1 MSESTLTFA
10 STETFRN
17 KLLAK
22 NLAPYNVPGVYS
34 PPVTNL
40 TYETVLSSYSTI
52 DSPDELI
59 AENPFANKL
68 YPLNEFG
75 PDGGYNL
82 EITFNGPLVPV
93 DPNQGPYWPLT
104 NSPVVEDSNFYLNV
118 SIFSPNQV
126 NTYRPEDGY
135 VLLYSVD
142 DYENINKIF
151 LPYWEPPSF
160 IPSIYSPYEILI
172 STNPTGSDGPLS
184 QDSYMVRLA
193 AESLRD
199 AFQARISAE
208 IFQNTVG
215 QVNLQSLQDPFNA
228 SLLITGQ
235 QPLVYQ
241 NWRITV
247 PENPVLRAVDLATR
261 LASAYWPV
269 SPIPGDY
276 FDENPPN
283 SQSAQVSNALN
294 VTNQLTGGF
303 LGPVLNI
310 TRNPSEIFLAN
321 TGNAQ
326 RSALFNNIDYN
337 RYQPAYRQ
345 TLGGLLGI
353 AQGLVQGVVN
363 ALTPG
368 GEAESGYY
376 VGSRNAEPGQITS
389 PPNQVP
395 VDAYGRQV
403 NAPVYGPS
411 ELAILF
417 EGNEDNINF
426 GLKAKS
432 FADTDNITGNF
443 VWTSPKFKGA
453 AGYHPTVGGGV
464 GSKDEEFNVINA
476 DYSKAE
482 STNLEFK
489 KNSILDNTQRLI
501 QSADNLQGI
510 QKLKHVGNAINQ
522 VSKVFNDGYK
532 EMTKGSQVLS
542 YSDNTTGGE
551 VGREYCRVFAKDTPY
566 LTYADLQKRDGIT
579 TSGRRFTNS
588 VLDSTYNLN
597 IAPLRGSS
605 EERIGSTNLQK
616 NAQGTIVAKKYMFSI
631 ENLAWRTSSRP
642 GFTYDELPDCEK
654 GPNGGR
660 VMWFP
665 PYDIKFSESSS
676 ANFNGQ
682 TFLGRP
688 EQIYTYKD
696 SSRTGQLS
704 WKIVV
709 DNPSILNIIV
719 EKQLKGQNKEKI
731 NSIIDSFFAGCV
743 KYDIY
748 ELAKKF
754 NTIPT
759 KDLYTYQE
767 IINNPRLTPEELQG
781 VKREI
786 PIDVP
791 VTTNENVYMDQP
803 TTKEIEDPAAAT
815 FNTKYLGFA
824 FYFDNDIPG
833 PQNKSI
839 TTTSENYEST
849 YNTYIG
855 QQSTYQQKSSV
866 TFNSDNFNSKTDEFF
881 NEIIKNNFEFIKNQF
896 IPDAKALL
904 ENGSEISI
912 DLVGSAS
919 ATASVD
925 YNKSLSA
932 RRIDCIKN
940 FFNTTS
946 LKPFIENGKFKFNST
961 NAAGEE
967 ISIPQKSNE
976 VTTGTTTESTTD
988 SGVQTQESVNCTAD
1002 VRDKNNNV
1010 TDNSQIYSV
1019 SAMACRRVRISNI
1032 NAIPGK
1038 ITVEGEPEK
1047 VLKEVKQNTVL
1058 TPSGTTVT
1066 VYPPRPEPTVSVVKK
1081 LKEGIG
1087 KQILRKLL
1095 TECDYFEVIKESN
1108 PFVYGTIKEKI
1119 KYFSPAFH
1127 SMTPEGLNS
1136 RLTFLNQCMRP
1147 GETIPTI
1154 GPDGTPIYDNAR
1166 NTSFGAPPVLILRI
1180 GDFFHTKII
1189 PTGLQIGYEP
1199 LVFDLNPEGIG
1210 VQPMI
1215 ATISLSFNII
1225 GGMGLAKPVEQL
1237 QNALSF
1243 NYYAN
1248 TEMYDERA
1256 VPTEDTSALDKTLV
1270 NDTLTGEESAT
1281 PNQVQNQQPNDGGT
1295 TIGTVI
1301 TTIPVVS
1308 GQTGEIGYK
1317 DIMDKLYD
1325 GAKGYFTTII
1335 NQLESVVKQN
1345 NYGVLMLVNHAKEI
1359 NVEAAEQ
1366 LYVKNGSEE
1375 NKVYLYG
1382 NPSKYEGLVTEI
1394 FEKNIQ
1400 AVTDDDNPIIKTF
1413 LMEYTYSGIIV
1424 DVLKDNLKNYL
1435 KNNQNTFSTNLSTI
1449 IQEITVFE
1457 QDFFQTVRKVSL
1469 VSQSLDGK
1477 LLSGNVPRVYN
1488 TSGTSEI
1495 SAASETTPE
1504 DTLAELKDDFE
1515 RFITRSENFNTLCSE
1530 EYNVFTDQYE
1540 DGNFLS
1546 TGVDTNLEGEYDKYF
1561 YIIMSRTLN
1570 DNAKRDEFLNE
1581 LLKTLDSDNQ
1591 LVRRVRRIVEDAADR
1606 YKKQQKDDEK
1616 YISDFKK
1623 DKDYKLYVDG
1633 LDEIMYV
1640 KGKLRKFVYD
1650 TTPNS
1655 SEAANGELIK
1665 DLYLNPFKFK

>member
-10 STETFRN
+10 STESFRN

-22 NLAPYNVPGVYS
+22 NLAPYNIPGVYS

-40 TYETVLSSYSTI
+40 TYETILSSYSTI

-93 DPNQGPYWPLT
+93 DPNQGPYYPLT
-104 NSPVVEDSNFYLNV
+104 NSPVVDNSNFYLNTSV
-118 SIFSPNQV
+118 FSPNQM
-126 NTYRPEDGY
+126 NTYRPVDGY
-135 VLLYSVD
+135 VLLYSID

-151 LPYWEPPSF
+151 IPYWEPPSF
-160 IPSIYSPYEILI
+160 IPSTYSPYEILI
-172 STNPTGSDGPLS
+172 STNPSGSEGPLS

-208 IFQNTVG
+208 IFQNTIG

-283 SQSAQVSNALN
+283 SQSPQTTNALN
-294 VTNQLTGGF
+294 VVNQLTGGF
-303 LGPVLNI
+303 LGPILNI

-326 RSALFNNIDYN
+326 RSSLFNNIDYN

-345 TLGGLLGI
+345 TLGGLLGV
-353 AQGLVQGVVN
+353 AQGIID
-363 ALTPG
+363 ALIPG
-368 GEAESGYY
+368 EQFGGSGYY

-411 ELAILF
+411 ELGILF
-417 EGNEDNINF
+417 EGNDEQINF

-453 AGYHPTVGGGV
+453 AGYHPTVGGGI
-464 GSKDEEFNVINA
+464 GSKDDEFNVINA

-482 STNLEFK
+482 STNIDFK

-542 YSDNTTGGE
+542 YTDNTTGGE

-566 LTYADLQKRDGIT
+566 LTYADLQKTEGIT
-579 TSGRRFTNS
+579 KSNRRFTNS
-588 VLDSTYNLN
+588 VLDNTYNLN
-597 IAPLRGSS
+597 IAPLRGST
-605 EERIGSTNLQK
+605 EDRIGSTNLQK
-616 NAQGTIVAKKYMFSI
+616 NAQGTVVAKKYMFSI

-676 ANFNGQ
+676 ANYQGQ

-704 WKIVV
+704 WKIIV
-709 DNPSILNIIV
+709 DNPSVLNAIV

-781 VKREI
+781 VKKEI

-791 VTTNENVYMDQP
+791 VKPSETDYVDNK
-803 TTKEIEDPAAAT
+803 TTKLVDDPAAAT
-815 FNTKYLGFA
+815 FETKYLGFG

-833 PQNKSI
+833 PSDKNV
-839 TTTSENYEST
+839 TTTTVDYEST
-849 YNTYIG
+849 YNTYVG
-855 QQSTYQQKSSV
+855 KESEYKDKSSV
-866 TFNSDNFNSKTDEFF
+866 TFNDFNSATTEFF
-881 NEIIKNNFEFIKNQF
+881 NSIIKNNFELIKNQF

-904 ENGSEISI
+904 DKGSEITI

-919 ATASVD
+919 ATASVA
-925 YNKSLSA
+925 YNKSLSE
-932 RRIDCIKN
+932 RRIDCIIN
-940 FFNTTS
+940 FLKASS
-946 LKPFIENGKFKFNST
+946 LGPYIENQKFKWNKPNPT
-961 NAAGEE
+961 GEE
-967 ISIPQKSNE
+967 TSIPQTSLE
-976 VTTGTTTESTTD
+976 PTTGSTTESVTD
-988 SGVQTQESVNCTAD
+988 SGAQTQESINCTTD
-1002 VRDKNNNV
+1002 VKDKNNKV
-1010 TDNSQIYSV
+1010 TENSQVFSV
-1019 SAMACRRVRISNI
+1019 SAMACRRVRVSNI
-1032 NAIPGK
+1032 SVKPGQVEV
-1038 ITVEGEPEK
+1038 TVEPE
-1047 VLKEVKQNTVL
+1047 LPKEVKTNTNI
-1058 TPSGTTVT
+1058 TQSGTTIT
-1066 VYPPRPEPTVSVVKK
+1066 EFPPRPEPTVSVVQK
-1081 LKEGIG
+1081 LKDGIG
-1087 KQILRKLL
+1087 KQILRRLL
-1095 TECDYFEVIKESN
+1095 SECDYFEVIQETN
-1108 PFVYGTIKEKI
+1108 PFLYGTIKEKI
-1119 KYFSPAFH
+1119 KYFTPAFH

-1154 GPDGTPIYDNAR
+1154 GPDGTPIFDNAR

-1189 PTGLQIGYEP
+1189 PTGLQLGYEP

-1215 ATISLSFNII
+1215 ATVSLSFNII

-1243 NYYAN
+1243 NYYGN
-1248 TEMYDERA
+1248 TEIYDERA

-1270 NDTLTGEESAT
+1270 NDTLTGEQSAT

-1295 TIGTVI
+1295 TIGTII
-1301 TTIPVVS
+1301 TNIPVVS

-1345 NYGVLMLVNHAKEI
+1345 NYGTLMLLNHAKEL
-1359 NVEAAEQ
+1359 NVEAVEQ

-1375 NKVYLYG
+1375 HKIFLYG
-1382 NPSKYEGLVTEI
+1382 NPSKFEGLVTEL

-1400 AVTDDDNPIIKTF
+1400 AVSSNFNPIIKTF
-1413 LMEYTYSGIIV
+1413 LSEYTYPGVTPDI
-1424 DVLKDNLKNYL
+1424 LKDNLKNYL
-1435 KNNQNTFSTNLSTI
+1435 KNNQNTFSTDLSTI
-1449 IQEITVFE
+1449 IQEITIFE
-1457 QDFFQTVRKVSL
+1457 QDFFQIIRKVSL
-1469 VSQSLDGK
+1469 VSQSIDGK

-1488 TSGTSEI
+1488 ISGTSEI
-1495 SAASETTPE
+1495 STSSVPKPPN
-1504 DTLAELKDDFE
+1504 TLVELTNDFE
-1515 RFITRSENFNTLCSE
+1515 RFYTRADNFNTLCSE
-1530 EYNVFTDQYE
+1530 DYNIFTDQYN

-1546 TGVDTNLEGEYDKYF
+1546 TRVSDNLNDEYDKYF
-1561 YIIMSRTLN
+1561 YIIMSRILN
-1570 DNAKRDEFLNE
+1570 DRSKKDEFIKQ
-1581 LLKTLDSDNQ
+1581 LLKGLEGDNQ
-1591 LVRRVRRIVEDAADR
+1591 LRRRVERIVDDVGDR
-1606 YKKQQKDDEK
+1606 YKKQQRDDEK

-1623 DKDYKLYVDG
+1623 EKDYKNYVDG
-1633 LDEIMYV
+1633 LEQIMYV
-1640 KGKLRKFVYD
+1640 KGKLRKCVYD

-1655 SEAANGELIK
+1655 SEVANGELIR